1 MNNLPK
7 VVTQLWPQVG
17 FNSQPVHRKSNDIP
31 VVPLFVYFLRMLFKK
46 QRRQW
51 LLFSW
56 HQLSISVSLC
66 CLVTQQ
72 PSSVVQRSSDG
83 GQSSD
88 DGRPLM
94 TPTERHM
101 YAVKEMERVVHEFE
115 LFAESS
121 CSAQELTGVIV
132 QHVLKLTDI
141 KRKVCCCLLV
151 AWWRGGV
158 A

>member
-1 MNNLPK
+1 
-7 VVTQLWPQVG
+7 
-17 FNSQPVHRKSNDIP
+17 
-31 VVPLFVYFLRMLFKK
+31 
-46 QRRQW
+46 
-51 LLFSW
+51 
-56 HQLSISVSLC
+56 
-66 CLVTQQ
+66 
-72 PSSVVQRSSDG
+72 
-83 GQSSD
+83 
-88 DGRPLM
+88 M

-151 AWWRGGV
+151 AWRRGV
-158 A
+158 VVVSLVSINEVNLHLSLIHI